1 MRLLALDCSA
11 ELRSVALGA
20 AGELRSECHEA
31 GARRHAERLVPLA
44 EATLA
49 EAGWAWSS
57 IDRLAVAVGPG
68 SFTGVRIAVA
78 TVRALAL
85 ALDRPVH
92 GVTTLAALA
101 SATDEPKAS
110 VVPVLNA
117 RRGGLYVAWPTDAGG
132 WSAPEVATADAAA
145 DRAPSSFT
153 AVGSGAEALV
163 AAAGRGRARSL
174 DVTAAAV
181 LAAAQ
186 QARNAGTAALPG
198 PAVHPLY
205 VRGPDAVPHAA

>member
-11 ELRSVALGA
+11 DLRSVALGIS
-20 AGELRSECHEA
+20 GEVVHERREA
-31 GARRHAERLVPLA
+31 GARRHAERLVPLV

-78 TVRALAL
+78 AVRALAL

-101 SATDEPKAS
+101 SAADNPGAALI
-110 VVPVLNA
+110 PALDA

-132 WSAPEVATADAAA
+132 WSAPEVAGPGAAA
-145 DRAPSSFT
+145 ARAPASFT
-153 AVGSGAEALV
+153 AVGSGADALV
-163 AAAGRGRARSL
+163 AAAGRGRARRL

-181 LAAAQ
+181 LAAIDR
-186 QARNAGTAALPG
+186 ARAAGAVAVPG
-198 PAVHPLY
+198 PAVRPLY
-205 VRGPDAVPHAA
+205 LRGPDAVPHAA